1 MTPQD
6 KASELIEKFYGNKE
20 SALKAV
26 SEILQWGNNLQFP
39 ANFWQE
45 VNQILKEDKQW
56 NRHQQ

>member
-6 KASELIEKFYGNKE
+6 KAIELIEKFYGNKE

-26 SEILQWGNNLQFP
+26 SKILEWGNNLQFP

-45 VNQILKEDKQW
+45 VNQILK
-56 NRHQQ
+56 NI